1 MQEIEMLK
9 IEEMIRSGVMNGII
23 FHFFILINLYSFAI
37 MIEGHIN
44 ININKSK

>member
-23 FHFFILINLYSFAI
+23 FHFYYFDKFIFICYNDRRS
-37 MIEGHIN
+37 HIY
-44 ININKSK
+44 K